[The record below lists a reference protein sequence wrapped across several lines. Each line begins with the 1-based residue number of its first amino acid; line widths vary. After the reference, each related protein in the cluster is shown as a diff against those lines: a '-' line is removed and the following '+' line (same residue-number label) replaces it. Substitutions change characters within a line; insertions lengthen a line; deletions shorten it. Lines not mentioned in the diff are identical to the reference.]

1 MLRRMDD
8 NSGLPRVLELWK
20 KPGTHRAEA
29 VRVLGRFKVPAAIDP
44 LVEALLDQDQNVR
57 TAGQQGLAML
67 LPSLY
72 PYRRFDLASAG
83 YQPSGP
89 AAQREEAVRKIRAWC
104 DAHGKR

>member
-1 MLRRMDD
+1 
-8 NSGLPRVLELWK
+8 
-20 KPGTHRAEA
+20 

-104 DAHGKR
+104 EAHGKR